1 MFHQD
6 TPNFTSANSQY
17 QEAQGHAE
25 KLLRS
30 SDRGRNPS
38 VIGDSMTKNDLE
50 FVMDDEA
57 SETSVPTIGSAN
69 LPTQAL
75 AELTESPRPD
85 SKSDATKARELSRR
99 KWLGR
104 ILVIAGG
111 VGVMLSTLHPKE
123 ANVLIGPSAF
133 WNGILMISMIVM
145 VAGIPGAYH
154 GYIRS
159 THLKVID
166 LLWVLASGV
175 AVYIA
180 IVQTSQYFPE
190 LQRAEMAKTLEKSR
204 AKGHEW
210 AVKAYHEKCDSAT
223 ELSDAQCE
231 DVRYIANMLV
241 DGTWLSR
248 DRVVDLCHYPF
259 NVDNPPHGFGFSLIQ
274 TCMISL
280 TIVGIN
286 EEPIMKDKH
295 NAEQWRFESTLWPI
309 FMSILVS
316 LRIMKS
322 IAEVFWLRSS

>member
-1 MFHQD
+1 
-6 TPNFTSANSQY
+6 
-17 QEAQGHAE
+17 
-25 KLLRS
+25 
-30 SDRGRNPS
+30 
-38 VIGDSMTKNDLE
+38 
-50 FVMDDEA
+50 MDDEVN
-57 SETSVPTIGSAN
+57 ETSDSKFGPAV
-69 LPTQAL
+69 LPTPAL
-75 AELTESPRPD
+75 AELAKTPPAN
-85 SKSDATKARELSRR
+85 SKNDATKTGEFSRK

-111 VGVMLSTLHPKE
+111 IGVMLSSFHSKE
-123 ANVLIGPSAF
+123 ANDLIGPSAL
-133 WNGILMISMIVM
+133 WNGILMISMVVM
-145 VAGIPGAYH
+145 LAGVPGAYH
-154 GYIRS
+154 GYIRT

-190 LQRAEMAKTLEKSR
+190 LQRAEMVKTLEKNR

-210 AVKAYHEKCDSAT
+210 AVRAYHEKCSLAM

-259 NVDNPPHGFGFSLIQ
+259 NIDNPPHGFGSSLVK

-280 TIVGIN
+280 TIVFIN
-286 EEPIMKDKH
+286 EEPIMKDKD
-295 NAEQWRFESTLWPI
+295 NAEKWRFELTMWPI